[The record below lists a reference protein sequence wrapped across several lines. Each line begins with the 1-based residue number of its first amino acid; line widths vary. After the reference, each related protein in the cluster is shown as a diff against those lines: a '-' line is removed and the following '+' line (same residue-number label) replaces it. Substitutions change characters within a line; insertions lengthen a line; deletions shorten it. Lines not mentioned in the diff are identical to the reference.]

1 MRMRVEPASSAFSS
15 SSFTTDAGRSTTS
28 PAAIWLATLSGRTW
42 ILPMSQW
49 SVASVT
55 DSWLQR
61 KGGSRLA
68 VGASKTSVAY
78 SFPWSVG
85 MKHAILGAGAI
96 GGLVGT
102 VLSSLGEE
110 VTVVVRPEK
119 LPDYPD
125 HLTLERPSGSLT
137 APGKAVA
144 ALTEPVDVLW
154 IATKT
159 YQLQAALEAVQ
170 LLPGCVVPLLNGVDH
185 VAVLR
190 TQFGREHV
198 VPGTIAVEAERIAP
212 GRFIQRSPFVRFNLA
227 ASGEPL
233 LGAIIG
239 KLGNLGFTCQFVP
252 NEQTLLWGK
261 LCFLA
266 PIALVTSAFGMTVG
280 EILADT
286 RWRQELTSAVA
297 EACAVANAGGAGVD
311 EQKIQ
316 ALFDSSPPAMRSSM
330 QKDVSAGRQL
340 ELDAIG
346 GPIVRGGERYG
357 IDVSTTVKLM
367 AEIQATTDGRTNRLT
382 SST

>member
-1 MRMRVEPASSAFSS
+1 
-15 SSFTTDAGRSTTS
+15 
-28 PAAIWLATLSGRTW
+28 
-42 ILPMSQW
+42 
-49 SVASVT
+49 
-55 DSWLQR
+55 
-61 KGGSRLA
+61 
-68 VGASKTSVAY
+68 
-78 SFPWSVG
+78 

-125 HLTLERPSGSLT
+125 HLTLERPSGSLM
-137 APGKAVA
+137 APAKAVA
-144 ALTEPVDVLW
+144 ALTEPVDALW

-159 YQLQAALEAVQ
+159 YQLQAALEVVRT
-170 LLPGCVVPLLNGVDH
+170 LPGCVVPLLNGVDH
-185 VAVLR
+185 IAVLR
-190 TQFGREHV
+190 ARFGRERV
-198 VPGTIAVEAERIAP
+198 APATIAVEAERIAP
-212 GRFIQRSPFVRFNLA
+212 GRFIQRSPFIRFNLA

-233 LGAIIG
+233 LGAIVG
-239 KLGNLGFTCQFVP
+239 ELGNLGFTCQFVP

-266 PIALVTSAFGMTVG
+266 PIALVTSAFSMTVG

-311 EQKIQ
+311 AQKIQ

-330 QKDVSAGRQL
+330 QKDVAAGRQL

-346 GPIVRGGERYG
+346 GPIVRGGEHYG

-367 AEIQATTDGRTNRLT
+367 AEIQAKTVARRH
-382 SST
+382 

>member
-1 MRMRVEPASSAFSS
+1 M
-15 SSFTTDAGRSTTS
+15 
-28 PAAIWLATLSGRTW
+28 
-42 ILPMSQW
+42 
-49 SVASVT
+49 
-55 DSWLQR
+55 
-61 KGGSRLA
+61 
-68 VGASKTSVAY
+68 
-78 SFPWSVG
+78 
-85 MKHAILGAGAI
+85 
-96 GGLVGT
+96 GT

-125 HLTLERPSGSLT
+125 HLTLERPSGSLM
-137 APGKAVA
+137 APAKAVA
-144 ALTEPVDVLW
+144 ALTEPVDALW

-159 YQLQAALEAVQ
+159 YQLQAALEVVRT
-170 LLPGCVVPLLNGVDH
+170 LPGCVVPLLNGVDH
-185 VAVLR
+185 IAVLR
-190 TQFGREHV
+190 ARFGRERV
-198 VPGTIAVEAERIAP
+198 APATIAVEAERIAP
-212 GRFIQRSPFVRFNLA
+212 GRFIQRSPFIRFNLA

-233 LGAIIG
+233 LGAIVG
-239 KLGNLGFTCQFVP
+239 ELGNLGFTCQFVP

-266 PIALVTSAFGMTVG
+266 PIALVTSAFSMTVG

-311 EQKIQ
+311 AQKIQ

-330 QKDVSAGRQL
+330 QKDVAAGRQL

-346 GPIVRGGERYG
+346 GPIVRGGEHYG

-367 AEIQATTDGRTNRLT
+367 AEIQAKTVARRH
-382 SST
+382 